1 MNDRFA
7 PRPVAGW
14 FMIGAI
20 ASLLFMALG
29 CFGLYL
35 HLTTDPAT
43 LALDER
49 ALFNAEPTW
58 VLGASLVGFGVGLV
72 GAVMLVMRRKTAE
85 PLLLVSLAGF
95 AAWLIGM
102 FATPD
107 FRDLLTTNDIVV
119 LVVAVLI
126 AWTIYWFARHS
137 RQRGWLR

>member
-1 MNDRFA
+1 MDDRFA

-14 FMIGAI
+14 FLIAAI
-20 ASLLFMALG
+20 ASVLLMALG

-43 LALDER
+43 LPLDQR
-49 ALFNAEPTW
+49 ALFNAEPAW
-58 VLGASLVGFGVGLV
+58 VLAASGVGFVLGLV
-72 GAVMLVMRRKTAE
+72 GALMLVMRRKIAE
-85 PLLLVSLAGF
+85 PLLLISLAGF
-95 AAWLIGM
+95 AAWVVGM

-107 FRDLLTTNDIVV
+107 FRDLLATNDIVV
-119 LVVAVLI
+119 IVVAVLL

>member
-29 CFGLYL
+29 CFALYL
-35 HLTTDPAT
+35 HLAADRSALPLDQRALFDAEPGWV
-43 LALDER
+43 LAASAVGFVVGLLGSVALIMRRQVAER
-49 ALFNAEPTW
+49 AL
-58 VLGASLVGFGVGLV
+58 S
-72 GAVMLVMRRKTAE
+72 
-85 PLLLVSLAGF
+85 VSLMGF
-95 AAWLIGM
+95 VLWWIGM
-102 FATPD
+102 MITPQ
-107 FRDLLTTNDIVV
+107 FRDLMTSNDIA
-119 LVVAVLI
+119 LVTVAVLL

>member
-1 MNDRFA
+1 M
-7 PRPVAGW
+7 
-14 FMIGAI
+14 GA
-20 ASLLFMALG
+20 
-29 CFGLYL
+29 
-35 HLTTDPAT
+35 
-43 LALDER
+43 
-49 ALFNAEPTW
+49 
-58 VLGASLVGFGVGLV
+58 GASLVGFGVGLV

-107 FRDLLTTNDIVV
+107 FRDLLTTNHIVV
-119 LVVAVLI
+119 LVVVVLM